1 MILKRDPCQ
10 RRKREILALLEDQ
23 DATEGT
29 LHELTLYVLVRGVV
43 AATGTCFRVP
53 GPILMMDLIAVR
65 DGFRPVA
72 KELLTLL
79 LDEARRVRDRH
90 GYRVIY
96 LTSPDPSL
104 PDLIG
109 GDVWRGE
116 TGQSFFGGAVKAESC
131 NEKGEERHV

>member
-1 MILKRDPCQ
+1 MILQRDPCQ
-10 RRKREILALLEDQ
+10 RRKREILALLDDQ
-23 DATEGT
+23 DVTEET
-29 LHELTLYVLVRGVV
+29 LHGLTLYVLIRGVV

-79 LDEARRVRDRH
+79 LDEARRVRDEN
-90 GYRVIY
+90 GYRFIY

-109 GDVWRGE
+109 GDVWKGE
-116 TGQSFFGGAVKAESC
+116 SGQVFFGGALGAAADPEAS
-131 NEKGEERHV
+131 

>member
-1 MILKRDPCQ
+1 MILRRDPCQ
-10 RRKREILALLEDQ
+10 RRKREILALLNDQ
-23 DATEGT
+23 DATEET
-29 LHELTLYVLVRGVV
+29 LHDLTLYVLIRGVV

-65 DGFRPVA
+65 EGFRPVA

-79 LDEARRVRDRH
+79 LDEARRVRDQN

-104 PDLIG
+104 PELIG
-109 GDVWRGE
+109 EDVWRGE
-116 TGQSFFGGAVKAESC
+116 TEQSFFGGPVDTEPRS
-131 NEKGEERHV
+131 EKGGSGHV